1 MQSGV
6 REGTRKLYNPVLS
19 SVKWANQIGF
29 STGYFSDM
37 SRAEG
42 SDACQAGPRG
52 VSDASVSLSQQGTLE
67 SDIKGQHT
75 GPLTSCP
82 THSFSP

>member
-29 STGYFSDM
+29 STGYFRDL

-42 SDACQAGPRG
+42 SDACQAGPR
-52 VSDASVSLSQQGTLE
+52 V
-67 SDIKGQHT
+67 
-75 GPLTSCP
+75 
-82 THSFSP
+82 